1 MRGGGLGRKSAAGG
15 GQATGQG
22 VKVRPFGAFV
32 SNHCPKDVPLVSA
45 ISRSSG
51 VVMAA
56 SFVVA
61 LVAASPALALRS
73 IPLARSS
80 PTSRRCSPIS
90 LGPPDQP
97 PAAPPRTDEAAP
109 PRSGRRL
116 GGRQPEEQPPAAP
129 PRTDE
134 DKLPAILPPEPT
146 PVSVIAIAGGG
157 LLACVLAAMM
167 LLGGGSSGTYYYS
180 SSFESV
186 TVTSRGEDGQPR
198 VETRQQRS
206 VKTNFPQ
213 RSLGDTGINSITGY

>member
-1 MRGGGLGRKSAAGG
+1 
-15 GQATGQG
+15 
-22 VKVRPFGAFV
+22 
-32 SNHCPKDVPLVSA
+32 
-45 ISRSSG
+45 
-51 VVMAA
+51 MAA
-56 SFVVA
+56 SFA
-61 LVAASPALALRS
+61 ITLLAATSPALALRS

-80 PTSRRCSPIS
+80 PTSRRCSPTS

-97 PAAPPRTDEAAP
+97 PAAPPRTDEAAQ

-129 PRTDE
+129 PRTDKDE
-134 DKLPAILPPEPT
+134 LPAILPPEPT

>member
-1 MRGGGLGRKSAAGG
+1 MATRKWSASYLFRG
-15 GQATGQG
+15 
-22 VKVRPFGAFV
+22 
-32 SNHCPKDVPLVSA
+32 
-45 ISRSSG
+45 SSG

-56 SFVVA
+56 FFVVA
-61 LVAASPALALRS
+61 LLVAASPALALRS

-134 DKLPAILPPEPT
+134 DELPAILPPEPT

>member
-1 MRGGGLGRKSAAGG
+1 
-15 GQATGQG
+15 
-22 VKVRPFGAFV
+22 
-32 SNHCPKDVPLVSA
+32 
-45 ISRSSG
+45 
-51 VVMAA
+51 MAA

-129 PRTDE
+129 PRTGEDE
-134 DKLPAILPPEPT
+134 LPAILPPEPT

>member
-1 MRGGGLGRKSAAGG
+1 
-15 GQATGQG
+15 
-22 VKVRPFGAFV
+22 
-32 SNHCPKDVPLVSA
+32 
-45 ISRSSG
+45 
-51 VVMAA
+51 MAA
-56 SFVVA
+56 FLFVA
-61 LVAASPALALRS
+61 LLVAASPALALRS